1 MPHET
6 NPAPAWRPVIR
17 GLRHRCPQCGQGRL
31 YARYL
36 KQTETCSQCGAR
48 IGGIPAEDGPPWLTV
63 LILGPFLA
71 GLTFI
76 SARHE
81 SWPLWLTL
89 PALSLL
95 AIAAILILLPR
106 IKGAIIGLLWSMG
119 AQDEERE
126 DAGPG

>member
-6 NPAPAWRPVIR
+6 TPAPAWRPVIR

-36 KQTETCSQCGAR
+36 KQTATCSHCGAR
-48 IGGIPAEDGPPWLTV
+48 IGGIRAEDGPPWLTV

-76 SARHE
+76 SARQE

-126 DAGPG
+126 DTGPG